1 MLPLRYSR
9 RWRMAGMAL
18 LAAVLVAS
26 LLPAAW
32 FWSDPVEFVSWFVHV
47 DKWLHGITF
56 AVLALWFAGQY
67 RRRSYWRIAAGLLV
81 FGVLIEG
88 CQRLVTYRS
97 SEWFDIVA
105 DAAGILV
112 GLVIATAGLGG
123 WSLRLEG
130 WYLRR
135 KPGLDFD

>member
-1 MLPLRYSR
+1 MLPLRFR
-9 RWRMAGMAL
+9 GVWRAGSAFL
-18 LAAVLVAS
+18 LLLVLAAMLMPAVWVWPDRGQ
-26 LLPAAW
+26 LL
-32 FWSDPVEFVSWFVHV
+32 SWFVGV

-67 RRRSYWRIAAGLLV
+67 GRRSYWRVAAGLLV
-81 FGVLIEG
+81 FGILTEG

-105 DAAGILV
+105 DAAGILL
-112 GLVIATAGLGG
+112 GLVIAMAGLGG
-123 WSLRLEG
+123 WSLRLED

-135 KPGLDFD
+135 KPGLDLD